1 MYSIGEL
8 ALRAGVT
15 RRTLHFYD
23 RIGLLP
29 AGRDPTNGYRRY
41 TEADALRLQQ
51 IMLYRELDV
60 PVAEI
65 RDLLDAPGHS
75 TLRALER
82 HRERLL
88 ADHDRLG
95 RLLRTV
101 ESTLESLQRGTL
113 MTLPNLFDGFSPEKQ
128 EAYAREA
135 AERWDTDLV
144 KASNQR
150 WSNCSEQQRR
160 AIMDEGNAIYRDMA
174 GLTDRAVTDAAVQAV
189 VRRWHRHLQHFYQPT
204 REMLRGL
211 ADLYVSDGRFTDNID
226 RFGDGLAEFM
236 NEAIHCYCDRLEE
249 TGDRG

>member
-8 ALRAGVT
+8 ASLAGVT

-29 AGRDPTNGYRRY
+29 AGRDPNNGYRRY

-65 RDLLDAPGHS
+65 SDLLDAPNHS
-75 TLRALER
+75 TLQALER
-82 HRERLL
+82 HRERLR

-101 ESTLESLQRGTL
+101 ETTLDSIQRGTF
-113 MTLPNLFDGFSPEKQ
+113 MISPSLFDGFSPEKQ

-135 AERWDTDLV
+135 FERWDADLV

-150 WSNCSEQQRR
+150 WKDLSEEERR
-160 AIMDEGNAIYRDMA
+160 GIIDEGDAIYRDMA
-174 GLTDRAVTDAAVQAV
+174 ELTECAVTDPSVQAV
-189 VRRWHRHLQHFYQPT
+189 VQRWHQHLRHFHQPS

-211 ADLYVSDGRFTDNID
+211 ADLYVNDGRFTDNID
-226 RFGDGLAEFM
+226 RFGEGLAEFM
-236 NEAIHCYCDRLEE
+236 NEAIHCYCDRLEAVDE
-249 TGDRG
+249 